1 MKQLTHIQQLI
12 LLAGGIL
19 MVIGAG
25 CFVFLWQQAVV
36 CWVYLVGALMFTSMQ
51 AVQIY
56 EGKDLTVRRLKRIQ
70 SLANLFFVLAGL
82 LMIDAVHHVLL
93 PLFRNAEGTGLYNY
107 QALPAKQMGDSA
119 ARGGHARSIYH
130 PPAGPRTEKRKV
142 SLPHFSATC
151 RQSLQPAQHREKH
164 TATIFKIP

>member
-1 MKQLTHIQQLI
+1 
-12 LLAGGIL
+12 

-70 SLANLFFVLAGL
+70 SLANLFFVLSGL

-107 QALPAKQMGDSA
+107 QLYLQNKWVILLLVA
-119 ARGGHARSIYH
+119 AMLEVYTTHRLDHELKS
-130 PPAGPRTEKRKV
+130 EK
-142 SLPHFSATC
+142 
-151 RQSLQPAQHREKH
+151 
-164 TATIFKIP
+164 